1 MLRRRGGE
9 ADDDGDDDG
18 NDSVPL
24 YPDGTPVDLGEY
36 IPPEFDANG
45 LITKK
50 GFVVGEALLQH
61 TMHGCQCSRADIT
74 VVKQDAMT
82 GKATKVRVIGQA
94 LIDHT
99 ARSVCFATRRRVTS
113 VSQPPNHVARSRQP
127 NEAAI
132 GVVGLH
138 HITLQYRILH
148 NVALYCIALHCVAL
162 HCDA

>member
-9 ADDDGDDDG
+9 ADDDGDDEG

-45 LITKK
+45 RIAKK
-50 GFVVGEALLQH
+50 GFVVGEALLQRY
-61 TMHGCQCSRADIT
+61 MRGCQCSRADIT
-74 VVKQDAMT
+74 VVALDAMT
-82 GKATKVRVIGQA
+82 GKATKVTVIGQA

-99 ARSVCFATRRRVTS
+99 ARSLCFVTTRRVTS

-138 HITLQYRILH
+138 HISTLY
-148 NVALYCIALHCVAL
+148 
-162 HCDA
+162 